1 MIFLKILR
9 TQQQQQ
15 QQHFPF
21 YIITLSNSLKDF
33 KNLNSKNAVQ
43 ATDTPTKIIK
53 ENKDL

>member
-1 MIFLKILR
+1 MR
-9 TQQQQQ
+9 TQQQQ

-21 YIITLSNSLKDF
+21 YIITLSNCLKDF